1 MQSFA
6 DIIGQASIKEH
17 LRKSLQTGKISHAYI
32 FYGEKGSGKKTLADL
47 FARALQCESGEAEPC
62 NQCISCKQAI
72 NRNQPDIIYLQHEKP
87 NVISVDEIRRQ
98 VNNDIGIKPYSSAR
112 KVYIIDEAEKM
123 NVQAQNALLKTLE
136 EPPAYATILLLT
148 TNMEAML
155 QTIRSRCVTLTI
167 KPVADTDI
175 QRYLMREV
183 QLPDYKAGI
192 CAAFA
197 RGNVGRAKEL
207 AVSAEFEEMKEGTL
221 QLVQRL
227 SEKSYSELAATAKSK
242 VEKGSDAGG
251 FLELL
256 QMWYRDVLLY
266 KSTGSSS
273 GIIFSEELPGIK
285 RMSHQLTYEGLN
297 SILETVELTRSRLA
311 GNVNAELAL
320 EWMLLTMHSEGAG
333 DIRA

>member
-6 DIIGQASIKEH
+6 NVIGQSAIKEH
-17 LRKSLQTGKISHAYI
+17 IKKSLHTGKISHAYI

-47 FARALQCESGEAEPC
+47 FARALQCEAKGDEPC
-62 NQCISCKQAI
+62 NQCTSCKQAL
-72 NRNQPDIIYLQHEKP
+72 NHNQPDIIYVQHEKP
-87 NVISVDEIRRQ
+87 NIISVDEIRKQ
-98 VNNDIGIKPYSSAR
+98 VNNDIAIKPYSSER

-148 TNMEAML
+148 TNLEAML
-155 QTIRSRCVTLTI
+155 QTIRSRCVTWTI
-167 KPVADTDI
+167 KPVQDLEL

-183 QLPDYKAGI
+183 QVPDYKASI

-207 AVSAEFEEMKEGTL
+207 AVSPEFDELKEETM
-221 QLVQRL
+221 QLVQHL
-227 SEKSYSELAATAKSK
+227 SEKSLSDLATFAKNKADKSSNT
-242 VEKGSDAGG
+242 EG

-266 KSTGSSS
+266 KSTGSSQNL
-273 GIIFSEELPGIK
+273 IFGEELQHIK
-285 RMSHQLTYEGLN
+285 KAALRSSYEGLN
-297 SILETVELTRSRLA
+297 RILNSIEEARTRLA
-311 GNVNAELAL
+311 GNVNPELTL
-320 EWMLLTMHSEGAG
+320 EWLLLVCAEE
-333 DIRA
+333 